1 MSRPPVR
8 HFLPRLIDPRKLASQ
23 GMLVKGEITARD
35 LPRLSDAVEG
45 EPSNAQVELSF
56 ARDQGGQD
64 RLDGRVDCDV
74 TLVCQRCLLPVAVPL
89 TAQVAVGV
97 VASDEQ
103 ARMLDR
109 ELEPWIVAEESGDL
123 FELIEEEL
131 LLALPM
137 IAFHPLERCQGN
149 SRYTTGAV
157 SAEPDENPF
166 QVLKALKFKD

>member
-8 HFLPRLIDPRKLASQ
+8 HLLPRLVDPRKLASQ
-23 GMLVKGEITARD
+23 GMSVKGEITARD
-35 LPRLSDAVEG
+35 LPRLSDAVAG
-45 EPSNAQVELSF
+45 EPSNARVELSF
-56 ARDQGGQD
+56 ARDPGGQE

-74 TLVCQRCLLPVAVPL
+74 TLVCQRCLLPVAVSL
-89 TAQVAVGV
+89 TAHVAVGI
-97 VASDEQ
+97 VAGDEQ

-137 IAFHPLERCQGN
+137 IAFHPLEQCQG
-149 SRYTTGAV
+149 SSHYTTGA
-157 SAEPDENPF
+157 AQDAPDENPF
-166 QVLKALKFKD
+166 QALKALKFKD

>member
-8 HFLPRLIDPRKLASQ
+8 RSLPRLVDPRKLASQ

-35 LPRLSDAVEG
+35 LPRLSEAVAG

-56 ARDQGGQD
+56 ARDQSGQD

-74 TLVCQRCLLPVAVPL
+74 TLVCQRCLLPVAVQL
-89 TAQVAVGV
+89 TSQVAVGV
-97 VASDEQ
+97 VASDEE
-103 ARMLDR
+103 ARILDGD
-109 ELEPWIVAEESGDL
+109 LEPWIVAEESGDL

-137 IAFHPLERCQGN
+137 IAFHALDECQGN
-149 SRYTTGAV
+149 SRYTTSAV
-157 SAEPDENPF
+157 QDEPDENPF
-166 QVLKALKFKD
+166 KVLKALKFKD